1 LNGIRGY
8 ERGYIDNRL
17 GDNRPADN
25 RLGDNRLGENRL
37 GENSNIALE
46 MLIKENIAILKEI
59 KEEGILAVVSD
70 KDFLSIDKLNKAQ
83 DRLRKIKEK
92 STVVN

>member
-1 LNGIRGY
+1 
-8 ERGYIDNRL
+8 
-17 GDNRPADN
+17 
-25 RLGDNRLGENRL
+25 
-37 GENSNIALE
+37 

-92 STVVN
+92 STVVG